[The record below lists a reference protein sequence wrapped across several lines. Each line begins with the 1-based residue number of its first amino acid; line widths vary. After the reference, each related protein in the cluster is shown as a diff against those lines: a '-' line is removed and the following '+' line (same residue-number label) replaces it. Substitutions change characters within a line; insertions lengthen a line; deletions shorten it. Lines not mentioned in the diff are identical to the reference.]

1 MAAAAKESEMKEIL
15 PLPFQ
20 IKLRTH
26 LSLFVHLQDVLR
38 PHLLPRW
45 FLDRRVQAENG
56 SGSYLGEKSLS
67 LTQTYLGWRLR
78 NSVISSGKVEES
90 ILDQVT
96 IFSPGVVS

>member
-38 PHLLPRW
+38 PHLLPRG
-45 FLDRRVQAENG
+45 FLHRRVQAEND
-56 SGSYLGEKSLS
+56 SSSYLGEKIFGLC
-67 LTQTYLGWRLR
+67 QTWDG
-78 NSVISSGKVEES
+78 G
-90 ILDQVT
+90 
-96 IFSPGVVS
+96 